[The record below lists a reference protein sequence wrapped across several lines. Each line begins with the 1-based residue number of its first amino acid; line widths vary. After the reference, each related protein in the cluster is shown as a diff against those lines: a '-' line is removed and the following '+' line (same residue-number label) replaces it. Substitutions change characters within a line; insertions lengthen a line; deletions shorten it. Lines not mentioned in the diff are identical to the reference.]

1 MKAMIT
7 EFGKELRKM
16 RIDAG
21 EVLKDM
27 ATKLG
32 ITSSYLSAIEVGKR
46 TVSERILTNI
56 QEKYTLSEAEM
67 LRLRAAVEK
76 DKPKVE
82 INLKNTTPV
91 QRSTIL
97 AFARTFHELDR
108 ETLEKIQKLLSE
120 ENEND

>member
-67 LRLRAAVEK
+67 LRLRTY
-76 DKPKVE
+76 P
-82 INLKNTTPV
+82 
-91 QRSTIL
+91 
-97 AFARTFHELDR
+97 
-108 ETLEKIQKLLSE
+108 
-120 ENEND
+120 